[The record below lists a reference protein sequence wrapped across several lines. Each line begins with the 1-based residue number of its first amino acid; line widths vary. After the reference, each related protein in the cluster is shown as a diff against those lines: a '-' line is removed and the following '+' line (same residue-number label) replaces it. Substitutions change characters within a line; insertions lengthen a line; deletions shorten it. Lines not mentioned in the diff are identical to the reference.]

1 MSYSLLYAT
10 HVAAVAVSVALFVF
24 RGALMLREAPLL
36 QSKPLRIAPH
46 VIDTVLLV
54 SALALAAMIHQYPF
68 VDGWLTAKV
77 AGLVAYVVLG
87 TIALK
92 RGRTKRIRIA
102 AFIAAL
108 AVIGYVVR
116 VALVHS
122 AWPL

>member
-10 HVAAVAVSVALFVF
+10 HVGAVVVSVALFVF
-24 RGALMLREAPLL
+24 RGVLMLNEAPLL
-36 QSKPLRIAPH
+36 QAKVLRIAPH

-77 AGLVAYVVLG
+77 LGLVAYVVLG

-92 RGRTKRIRIA
+92 RGRTKAIRSV
-102 AFIAAL
+102 AFVAAL
-108 AVIGYVVR
+108 AIIGYILL
-116 VALVHS
+116 VARTHS